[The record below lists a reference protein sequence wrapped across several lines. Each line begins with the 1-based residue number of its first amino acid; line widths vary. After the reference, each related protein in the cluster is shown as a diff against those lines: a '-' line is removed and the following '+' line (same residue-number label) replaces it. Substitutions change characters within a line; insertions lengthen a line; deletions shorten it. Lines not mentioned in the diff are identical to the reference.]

1 MRNLIDKNVENR
13 GGGGIKPFTSF
24 RRQQRRM
31 ALAVKKLTDGTS
43 KLTVDTDKLR
53 ALSLFSLE
61 VLFES
66 AVELAVDVS
75 CRDWK
80 QKEAWT
86 RTATYIAQTINSV
99 SQASEVRQIDEDLE
113 HLQELLVKYESL
125 VKTLE
130 RKDAAQEEQ

>member
-1 MRNLIDKNVENR
+1 
-13 GGGGIKPFTSF
+13 
-24 RRQQRRM
+24 M
-31 ALAVKKLTDGTS
+31 ALRVKELVDGT
-43 KLTVDTDKLR
+43 KRLTVDTDKLR

-61 VLFES
+61 VLFEN
-66 AVELAVDVS
+66 AVKLAVDVS

-99 SQASEVRQIDEDLE
+99 SQANEVRQIDEELQ

-125 VKTLE
+125 IKTLE
-130 RKDAAQEEQ
+130 HGDAAPQEE